1 MAEPG
6 KAEYKTFLA
15 FVIFV
20 FINYKLFKMKKI
32 VLYTFIL
39 CSSYLFSQTRAY
51 RVAEVTVENR
61 ENEKALLKLFD
72 KFYQGAKFKSGG
84 KIIQKIIE
92 GREPGGSTH
101 RIVTIYDLGNFGRV
115 DGDFEPQELED
126 FLTTRSL
133 LIKSTNK
140 IYSGRVLNVKNDKKI
155 VEDEV
160 FHIYDI
166 IPKNPFKFS
175 KAYEK
180 ALKGM
185 SGLSGDRRFGFGTY
199 DIGKPNG
206 ATHWTLVSGKSPGDI
221 IKSLEEMFTDY
232 GEEFFT
238 FLNERGEVRDV
249 KDFLLRNLRVY
260 M

>member
-1 MAEPG
+1 
-6 KAEYKTFLA
+6 
-15 FVIFV
+15 
-20 FINYKLFKMKKI
+20 MKKI

-39 CSSYLFSQTRAY
+39 CSGYMFSQTRAY

-72 KFYQGAKFKSGG
+72 KFYEGAKFKSGG
-84 KIIQKIIE
+84 KIIQRIIE

-115 DGDFEPQELED
+115 DGDFEPKELED

-185 SGLSGDRRFGFGTY
+185 SGLNGDRRFGFGTY

-206 ATHWTLVSGKSPGDI
+206 ATHWTLVSGKGPSDI
-221 IKSLEEMFTDY
+221 IKSLEDMFTDY

-238 FLNERGEVRDV
+238 FLNERGEVKDV